1 MNLVVLDF
9 ESFYDK
15 TYSLSRLTTESYIR
29 DPRFQVILVAVK
41 RNDEP
46 TQWFTGTH
54 AEIRAWLQ
62 QWDIPNSYL
71 LCHNTAFDGAI
82 LAWHF
87 GLKAK
92 YYLDT
97 LSMAKPIAGNS
108 SASLA
113 ALAKR
118 FLLGEKGTEVVNALG
133 KKREDFSPDEMLSYA
148 RYCANDVDLT
158 STLYRVLRQFSTPRE
173 LYVIDLLLRM
183 FIDPVIELDRAVLEQ
198 HLVNV
203 RTKKQ
208 QLMDRIDQTI
218 GRDQLMSNPKFA
230 LLLQQLGVDPPTK
243 LSAKAKNNDGSPKLT
258 FTFGKTD
265 PAFKA
270 LLEHE
275 DPRVQ
280 TVVSARLGIKSTL
293 EETRTEAFL
302 RIEERGCLPIMLNYY
317 GAHTGRASGADKIN
331 LQNLPQDG
339 ALRRSMRPP
348 AGHALIAGDSSQIE
362 ARMTAY
368 LAGQWDL
375 VEDFRNGADVYS
387 GFATDVFGRPIS
399 NIPECKKERFVG
411 KTCILGLGFGTG
423 KDKLKTTL
431 KVGKISVDIP
441 IEEAD
446 RIVRLYRSKYPEIV
460 KLWRSAE
467 EALWA
472 MSRGLEYQFGVGI
485 NIRCTWE
492 GVHLPN
498 GMLIRYPNLRRGADG
513 FEYDSRKGPVKIYG
527 AKMVENVV
535 QALARIVVF
544 DQMCTID
551 QELRRHDEPS
561 GRLKVVLTVHDE
573 VVICVPQA
581 RVEWASALMSTHMR
595 RTPKWCTDL
604 PINCEVGSGLNY
616 ASCK

>member
-9 ESFYDK
+9 ESYYDPA
-15 TYSLSRLTTESYIR
+15 YSLTKLTTESYIR
-29 DPRFQVILVAVK
+29 DPRFEVILVGVK
-41 RNDEP
+41 RNFEP
-46 TQWFTGTH
+46 TKWFTGTH
-54 AEIRAWLQ
+54 AQIKDWLQ

-71 LCHNTAFDGAI
+71 LCHHTAFDGAI

-87 GLKAK
+87 GIKAK

-97 LSMAKPIAGNS
+97 LSMARPICGNS
-108 SASLA
+108 AASLA

-118 FLLGEKGTEVVNALG
+118 FGLGEKGTEVVNALG
-133 KKREDFSPDEMLSYA
+133 KKREHFLPDEMLSYA
-148 RYCANDVDLT
+148 GYCANDVDLT
-158 STLYRVLRQFSTPRE
+158 YTLYQVLRQFITQRE

-183 FIDPVIELDRAVLEQ
+183 FIDPVIELDRGVLQ
-198 HLVNV
+198 AHLVNV
-203 RTKKQ
+203 RDKKQ
-208 QLMDRIDQTI
+208 KLMDRIDQTI

-230 LLLQQLGVDPPTK
+230 LLLQQLGVEPPMK
-243 LSAKAKNNDGSPKLT
+243 LSPKKKNDDGSAATT
-258 FTFGKTD
+258 FAFGKSD
-265 PAFKA
+265 VAFKA
-270 LLEHE
+270 LLEHP

-280 TVVSARLGIKSTL
+280 TVVAARLGIKSTL

-302 RIEERGCLPIMLNYY
+302 RIEERGALPIMLNYY

-339 ALRRSMRPP
+339 ALRRSMRAP
-348 AGHALIAGDSSQIE
+348 AGHILGACDSSQIE

-368 LAGQWDL
+368 VAGQWGL
-375 VEDFRNGADVYS
+375 VEDFRNGVDVYS
-387 GFATDVFGRPIS
+387 GFATDIFGRPIS

-423 KDKLKTTL
+423 KDKLRTTL
-431 KVGKISVDIP
+431 KVGRISVDIP

-460 KLWRSAE
+460 KLWKSAE

-472 MSRGLEYQFGVGI
+472 MSRGLEYDFGVGI
-485 NIRCTWE
+485 QLRCSWE

-498 GMLIRYPNLRRGADG
+498 GMLVRYPNLRRTPEG

-527 AKMVENVV
+527 AKMVENVI

-544 DQMCTID
+544 DQMCAID
-551 QELRRHDEPS
+551 QQLRKHDMPAARH
-561 GRLKVVLTVHDE
+561 KIVLTVHDE
-573 VVICVPQA
+573 VVACVPECRA
-581 RVEWASALMSTHMR
+581 EWLRELMSKTMKQP
-595 RTPKWCTDL
+595 PKWATDL
-604 PINCEVGSGLNY
+604 PINCEVGVGPNY
-616 ASCK
+616 AACK

>member
-9 ESFYDK
+9 ESYYDPA
-15 TYSLSRLTTESYIR
+15 YSLTKLTTESYIR
-29 DPRFQVILVAVK
+29 DPRFEVILVAVK
-41 RNDEP
+41 RNLEP

-54 AEIRAWLQ
+54 NQIGTWLQ

-82 LAWHF
+82 LAWKF
-87 GLKAK
+87 GIRAK

-118 FLLGEKGTEVVNALG
+118 FCLGEKGTEVVKALG
-133 KKREDFSPDEMLSYA
+133 KHRSDFTPDEMDAYA
-148 RYCANDVDLT
+148 GYCANDVELT
-158 STLYRVLRQFSTPRE
+158 AVLYQILRKFSTQRE
-173 LYVIDLLLRM
+173 MYVIDLLLRM
-183 FIDPVIELDRAVLEQ
+183 FIDPVIQLDRDVLET

-203 RTKKQ
+203 REKKR
-208 QLMDRIDQTI
+208 QLMERIDATI

-230 LLLQQLGVDPPTK
+230 LLLEQLGVDPPMK
-243 LSAKAKNNDGSPKLT
+243 LSAKAKNDDGSPKLT
-258 FTFGKTD
+258 FAFGKTD
-265 PAFKA
+265 VAFKA

-275 DPRVQ
+275 DQRVQ
-280 TVVSARLGIKSTL
+280 TVVAARLGIKSTL

-302 RIEERGCLPIMLNYY
+302 RIEERGTLPIMLNYY

-339 ALRRSMRPP
+339 ALRRSMRAPP
-348 AGHALIAGDSSQIE
+348 GHLLCAADSSQIE

-368 LAGQWDL
+368 VAGQWDL
-375 VEDFRNGADVYS
+375 VEDFRNDVDVYS
-387 GFATDVFGRPIS
+387 GFATDIYGRTITRAD
-399 NIPECKKERFVG
+399 KKERFVG

-423 KDKLKTTL
+423 KDKLKATL
-431 KVGKISVDIP
+431 KVAKMSVDIDLA
-441 IEEAD
+441 EAA
-446 RIVRLYRSKYPEIV
+446 RMVSLYRSKYPEIV

-472 MSRGLEYQFGVGI
+472 MSRGLDYEFGVGI
-485 NIRCTWE
+485 RLRCTWE

-498 GMLIRYPNLRRGADG
+498 GMLVRYPNLRRDG
-513 FEYDSRKGPVKIYG
+513 DEFLYDSRKGPVKIYG
-527 AKMVENVV
+527 AKMVENVI

-544 DQMCTID
+544 DQMCAID
-551 QELRRHDEPS
+551 QQLRKLDQPS
-561 GRLKVVLTVHDE
+561 ARTKVVLTVHDE
-573 VVICVPQA
+573 VVACVPEA
-581 RVEWASALMSTHMR
+581 RADWACTLMSTVMKR
-595 RTPKWCTDL
+595 APKWASDL
-604 PINCEVGSGLNY
+604 PISCEVASGCDY
-616 ASCK
+616 AACK

>member
-9 ESFYDK
+9 ESYYDT

-29 DPRFQVILVAVK
+29 DPRFEVILVSVR
-41 RNDEP
+41 RNFEP
-46 TQWFTGTH
+46 PVWFTGTH
-54 AEIRAWLQ
+54 AQIGAWLQ

-82 LAWHF
+82 LYWIF
-87 GLKAK
+87 GIKAK

-97 LSMAKPIAGNS
+97 LSMAKPICGHSA
-108 SASLA
+108 ASLA

-118 FLLGEKGTEVVNALG
+118 FNLGEKGTEVVRALG
-133 KKREDFSPDEMLSYA
+133 KRREDFTPDEMSSYA
-148 RYCANDVDLT
+148 QYCANDVVLT
-158 STLYRVLRQFSTPRE
+158 ATLYHVLRQFTTPRE
-173 LYVIDLLLRM
+173 LYVVDLLLRM
-183 FIDPVIELDRAVLEQ
+183 FIDPVIELDRGVLEG

-203 RTKKQ
+203 RAKKQ
-208 QLMDRIDQTI
+208 QLMDRIDATI
-218 GRDQLMSNPKFA
+218 GRAQLMSNPKFA
-230 LLLQQLGVDPPTK
+230 ALLEQLGIEPPMK
-243 LSAKAKNNDGSPKLT
+243 LSPKKKNDDGSPALT
-258 FTFGKTD
+258 YAFSKSD
-265 PAFKA
+265 VAFKA

-280 TVVSARLGIKSTL
+280 TVVAARLGIKSTL

-302 RIEERGCLPIMLNYY
+302 RIEERGALPIMLNYY

-331 LQNLPQDG
+331 LQNLPRKG
-339 ALRRSMRPP
+339 ALRRAMRPP
-348 AGHALIAGDSSQIE
+348 KGHVMGAGDSSQIE

-375 VEDFRNGADVYS
+375 VEDFRLGADVYS
-387 GFATDVFGRPIS
+387 AFATKVYGWTVTKA
-399 NIPECKKERFVG
+399 NEKERFVG

-423 KDKLKTTL
+423 KDKLKHTL
-431 KVGKISVDIP
+431 KVATPSVDIP
-441 IEEAD
+441 IEESE
-446 RIVRLYRSKYPEIV
+446 RIVRLYRATYPEIV
-460 KLWRSAE
+460 RLWKLAD

-472 MSRGLEYQFGVGI
+472 MSRGVEYEFGGGI
-485 NIRCTWE
+485 RLRCTWE

-498 GMLIRYPNLRRGADG
+498 GMMVRYPNLRRTQDG

-544 DQMCTID
+544 DQMCVID
-551 QELRRHDEPS
+551 QELRRHDTS
-561 GRLKVVLTVHDE
+561 NSRHKIVLTVHDE
-573 VVICVPQA
+573 VVACVPKP
-581 RVEWASALMSTHMR
+581 RGDWLRELMSSAMKR
-595 RTPKWCTDL
+595 PPRWAMDL
-604 PINCEVGSGLNY
+604 PISCEVGIGEDY

>member
-9 ESFYDK
+9 ESYYDQ

-29 DPRFQVILVAVK
+29 DPRFEVILVSVK

-46 TQWFTGTH
+46 TVWFSGTH
-54 AEIRAWLQ
+54 AEIGAWLQ

-87 GLKAK
+87 GIYAK

-97 LSMAKPIAGNS
+97 LSMARPICGNS
-108 SASLA
+108 AASLA

-118 FLLGEKGTEVVNALG
+118 FALGEKGTEVVRALG
-133 KKREDFSPDEMLSYA
+133 KRREHFLPQEMLSYA
-148 RYCANDVDLT
+148 GYCANDVDLT
-158 STLYRVLRQFSTPRE
+158 ATLFRVLRQFSTPRE
-173 LYVIDLLLRM
+173 LYLIDLILRM

-203 RTKKQ
+203 REKKQ
-208 QLMDRIDQTI
+208 QLMDRIDRTI

-230 LLLQQLGVDPPTK
+230 LLLEKLGVEPPMK
-243 LSAKAKNNDGSPKLT
+243 YSAKAKNEDGSPKLT
-258 FTFGKTD
+258 YAFGKTD
-265 PAFKA
+265 VAFKA

-280 TVVSARLGIKSTL
+280 TVVAARLGIKSTL

-302 RIEERGCLPIMLNYY
+302 RIEERGTLPIMLNYY

-339 ALRRSMRPP
+339 ALRRSMRAPRGYKL
-348 AGHALIAGDSSQIE
+348 AAGDSSQIE

-375 VEDFRNGADVYS
+375 VEDFRNGVDVYCS
-387 GFATDVFGRPIS
+387 FATDAYGRPITKAD
-399 NIPECKKERFVG
+399 KKERFVG

-423 KDKLKTTL
+423 KDKLKATL
-431 KVGKISVDIP
+431 KVAKISVDIS
-441 IEEAD
+441 IDEAE
-446 RIVRLYRSKYPEIV
+446 RIVNLYRSKYAEIK
-460 KLWRSAE
+460 KLWRSADQ
-467 EALWA
+467 ALDA
-472 MSRGLEYQFGVGI
+472 MSRGLEYEFGVGI
-485 NIRCTWE
+485 TLRCTWE

-498 GMLIRYPNLRRGADG
+498 GMLVRYPNLRRGADG

-544 DQMCTID
+544 DQMSIID
-551 QELRRHDEPS
+551 QELRHHDSPTARHK
-561 GRLKVVLTVHDE
+561 LVLTVHDE
-573 VVICVPQA
+573 VVACVPETKSDWITQ
-581 RVEWASALMSTHMR
+581 LMSRIMSR
-595 RTPKWCTDL
+595 PPKWAPDL
-604 PINCEVGSGLNY
+604 PIACEVATGHDY